1 MYFSRLKKRRRG
13 QIRAVDFIVSL
24 FLFLL
29 MLTQLI
35 LIIINVQTD
44 VTGSGIGNITSEE
57 LDIFGRQ
64 LLEQKGD
71 PFWGYQKNLPNSFG
85 LADSLSTTPLTLSA
99 AKISRLITGTSFLI
113 SESTGYEMHN
123 YNSLKEM
130 IKLDARYEFQI
141 GFFPVLKVSVTSS
154 IINIT
159 ANIVEATVTNFQN
172 TPIPDVQLYFYSL
185 DLTNGEA
192 ILEEIALTNSTGG
205 ASKEYLIPSFGIPD
219 SDHIS
224 VVIAKKSAMWGI
236 NWSYAKTGLPSS
248 KVLAGSESNTTIWGG
263 GINSSS
269 ILISDKIKTTNTI
282 DNHFLTI
289 LYEKSSS
296 SFSNQTI
303 NLGTSSESNKTISVP
318 TNGLV
323 FFFSIVR
330 EDDSYKVGI
339 GSYPAIL
346 DQNSDTGIFYQV
358 FGETDPSENLKA
370 RLSKIYPIVVRGTL
384 MQCQVT
390 LWSF

>member
-113 SESTGYEMHN
+113 TEPTGYEMHN
-123 YNSLKEM
+123 YNNLKEI

-141 GFFPVLKVSVTSS
+141 GFFPCLKVNSM
-154 IINIT
+154 IL
-159 ANIVEATVTNFQN
+159 
-172 TPIPDVQLYFYSL
+172 PI
-185 DLTNGEA
+185 
-192 ILEEIALTNSTGG
+192 
-205 ASKEYLIPSFGIPD
+205 
-219 SDHIS
+219 
-224 VVIAKKSAMWGI
+224 
-236 NWSYAKTGLPSS
+236 
-248 KVLAGSESNTTIWGG
+248 
-263 GINSSS
+263 
-269 ILISDKIKTTNTI
+269 
-282 DNHFLTI
+282 
-289 LYEKSSS
+289 
-296 SFSNQTI
+296 
-303 NLGTSSESNKTISVP
+303 
-318 TNGLV
+318 
-323 FFFSIVR
+323 
-330 EDDSYKVGI
+330 
-339 GSYPAIL
+339 
-346 DQNSDTGIFYQV
+346 IFY
-358 FGETDPSENLKA
+358 F
-370 RLSKIYPIVVRGTL
+370 
-384 MQCQVT
+384 
-390 LWSF
+390 

>member
-1 MYFSRLKKRRRG
+1 
-13 QIRAVDFIVSL
+13 
-24 FLFLL
+24 

-99 AKISRLITGTSFLI
+99 AKISRLITGTSFQI
-113 SESTGYEMHN
+113 SEQTGYEMHN
-123 YNSLKEM
+123 YINLKEM
-130 IKLDARYEFQI
+130 INLDARYEFQI
-141 GFFPVLKVSVTSS
+141 GFFPCLQVSVTSS

-172 TPIPDVQLYFYSL
+172 TPIADVQLYFYSL
-185 DLTNGEA
+185 DLTNGDA

-248 KVLAGSESNTTIWGG
+248 KVLVGSESNTTIWGG

-289 LYEKSSS
+289 LYENSSS
-296 SFSNQTI
+296 NFSNKTI
-303 NLGTSSESNKTISVP
+303 NLGTSSESNETISVP
-318 TNGLV
+318 TDGLV
-323 FFFSIVR
+323 FFFSIER
-330 EDDSYKVGI
+330 EDDFYKVGI

-346 DQNSDTGIFYQV
+346 DQNSDSGIFYQV
-358 FGETDPSENLKA
+358 FGEIIPSGNVKA
-370 RLSKIYPIVVRGTL
+370 KLSKIYPIVVRGTL